1 MFSSLQRH
9 ENSSEFGQNVNFLK
23 MARERSDIRVT
34 ESKAFHLLRL
44 DGETPSSS
52 SSTSCSLKYR
62 YLLCPGLSIH
72 RQEER

>member
-9 ENSSEFGQNVNFLK
+9 ENSSEFGQNFNFLK
-23 MARERSDIRVT
+23 MAKERSDFHVSDFT
-34 ESKAFHLLRL
+34 AFHLLRL
-44 DGETPSSS
+44 DGEKPSFS

-62 YLLCPGLSIH
+62 YLLCSGLSIH